1 MEAAV
6 SEAPDVP
13 MLAAPDLIEP
23 VIGFRQWRLRDD
35 RLCSPF
41 RDEPWDDVEL
51 HAGCDHGHAA
61 AEIPAAGCGC
71 GVYAFY
77 DQPPRS
83 ASPAPDL
90 VAGAVVLW
98 GALQLHGGG
107 MRASHARIV
116 GLALPPTHGRKRR
129 RLLAA
134 AAYLEVPAVPFR
146 QLRALAARHGREL
159 PASLRPRRRMPWDA

>member
-1 MEAAV
+1 
-6 SEAPDVP
+6 

-23 VIGFRQWRLRDD
+23 VIGYRQWRLRED

-41 RDEPWDDVEL
+41 RDETWEDVEL
-51 HAGCDHGHAA
+51 HAGCDHGHSAD
-61 AEIPAAGCGC
+61 EIPVAGCGC

-116 GLALPPTHGRKRR
+116 GLALPPPTVASA
-129 RLLAA
+129 RLLIAA
-134 AAYLEVPAVPFR
+134 DYLEVPAVPFR
-146 QLRALAARHGREL
+146 GLRALAAQHGHEL
-159 PASLRPRRRMPWDA
+159 TASLRPRRRLPWDL